1 MFLNRILTN
10 FLIALIKGY
19 RLTIS
24 PFIGSNCRFEPT
36 CSHYG
41 IESLRTH
48 GPFKGTLL
56 LIKRL
61 AKCHP
66 LNKGGVDPVVK

>member
-10 FLIALIKGY
+10 FLITLIKVY

-24 PFIGSNCRFEPT
+24 PFIGSNCRFDPT

-41 IESLRTH
+41 MESLRAH
-48 GPFKGTLL
+48 GPYKGTLL
-56 LIKRL
+56 LLKRL
-61 AKCHP
+61 VKCHP
-66 LNKGGVDPVVK
+66 FNKGGVDPVVK